1 MNPNC
6 IYLNRGN
13 HESAELANNYG
24 FGGEVKSKYCADTY
38 LLFLNS
44 FKYLPLAHIVDDWI
58 FVVHGGLTDNTN
70 TTIKD
75 I

>member
-44 FKYLPLAHIVDDWI
+44 FKYLPLAHIVDD
-58 FVVHGGLTDNTN
+58 
-70 TTIKD
+70 
-75 I
+75 